1 MLSKSNEKFVVKTP
15 PIPFA
20 VAVQRHNKAGCKIK
34 LTGAAK
40 PGRGFGISFN
50 RDDYVVFRLYFDC
63 EFKRLHLCRDN
74 DESLVDSQDCGFNFA
89 QLFKLKVHFEPVLQI
104 KIKNGPSFSVNGIT
118 PLLTNVNMICVHGN
132 LVVVK
137 ALLQK
142 FVICSDDGGYRT
154 NPAPALPPSPH
165 VPQPQQ
171 HAAQPPLGFHHPPQ
185 SFPQQQQAV
194 YDSSPMSPNNFLPH
208 MMPAVPPPYSHHL
221 PIYSG
226 VIIEDKDG
234 HNQHILE

>member
-20 VAVQRHNKAGCKIK
+20 VAVQRHNKTGCKIK

-50 RDDYVVFRLYFDC
+50 RDDH
-63 EFKRLHLCRDN
+63 RLHLCRDN
-74 DESLVDSQDCGFNFA
+74 DESLVDSQSCGFNFA
-89 QLFKLKVHFEPVLQI
+89 QLFKLKVLFEPVLQI

-154 NPAPALPPSPH
+154 NPPAALPPSPH

-171 HAAQPPLGFHHPPQ
+171 NAAQPPLGFHQSPQ
-185 SFPQQQQAV
+185 SFPQQQQAI
-194 YDSSPMSPNNFLPH
+194 YDSSPMSP
-208 MMPAVPPPYSHHL
+208 HHF
-221 PIYSG
+221 IYRT
-226 VIIEDKDG
+226 
-234 HNQHILE
+234 